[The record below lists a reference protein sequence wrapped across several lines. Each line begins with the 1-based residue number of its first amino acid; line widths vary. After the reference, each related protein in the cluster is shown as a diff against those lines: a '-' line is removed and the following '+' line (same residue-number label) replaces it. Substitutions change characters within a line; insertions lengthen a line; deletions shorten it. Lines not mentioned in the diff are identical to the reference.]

1 MVMPLRDPAA
11 DPGTAPLGLL
21 KVMRDQTE
29 RLRAEEALRES
40 EARWRRVFEHMREC
54 FARCEMIYSVKNDA

>member
-1 MVMPLRDPAA
+1 MPLYDPPA
-11 DPGTAPLGLL
+11 DPDTVPLGLI

-40 EARWRRVFEHMREC
+40 EARWRGVFERMRRAPPC
-54 FARCEMIYSVKNDA
+54 AR